1 MNRNKP
7 IFGGK
12 YYHVYNRGN
21 RKQKIFGDRSD
32 YLSCIKKF
40 CAASLTY
47 KVRVVVYV
55 LMPNHFHFVLVQTE
69 GGSIRRFMNSV
80 ATSVAKRFDLK
91 YGQVG
96 HLFQSRY
103 RYNVIESAE
112 SLLVVA
118 RYIHLNP
125 VEAGLARLPEDWPYS
140 DFASWVSRANLDE
153 GTLHPGMNSE
163 EGRLPQESPPYSA
176 RDYVTFVR
184 KRMRDKDMAHFVGD
198 L

>member
-1 MNRNKP
+1 MNRKEP
-7 IFGGK
+7 IFDGQ
-12 YYHVYNRGN
+12 YYHAYNRGN
-21 RKQKIFGDRSD
+21 RKQPIFGDKSD

-40 CAASLTY
+40 RDASVTY
-47 KVRVVVYV
+47 GVRVVVYT

-80 ATSVAKRFDLK
+80 GTSMAKRFDLK

-103 RYNVIESAE
+103 RYNVIESEA

-125 VEAGLARLPEDWPYS
+125 VEARLVRHPEDWPYS
-140 DFASWVSRANLDE
+140 DFAMWVSRANLDE
-153 GTLHPGMNSE
+153 GVLQHGMISE
-163 EGRLPQESPPYSA
+163 DGRLLQESLPFSP
-176 RDYVTFVR
+176 RDYVAFVR
-184 KRMRDKDMAHFVGD
+184 SAHCAGA

>member
-7 IFGGK
+7 IFDGK

-40 CAASLTY
+40 RAASAVY
-47 KVRVVVYV
+47 KVRVVVYT
-55 LMPNHFHFVLVQTE
+55 LMPNHFHFVLVQKE
-69 GGSIRRFMNSV
+69 GGSIRRFMNSMG
-80 ATSVAKRFDLK
+80 TSVAKRFDLK

-103 RYNVIESAE
+103 RYNEIESAE

-125 VEAGLARLPEDWPYS
+125 VVAGLVRNPEDWPYS
-140 DFASWVSRANLDE
+140 DFVSWVSRANLDE
-153 GTLHPGMNSE
+153 GVLHPSMNSE
-163 EGRLPQESPPYSA
+163 DGRLLQESLPYNPC
-176 RDYVTFVR
+176 DYAAFVR
-184 KRMRDKDMAHFVGD
+184 SAHI
-198 L
+198 